1 MTTKLHFGKVPVPS
15 DDKSSGD
22 KSSPY
27 LPSVLGY
34 LGGKVG
40 NDVKLVSQA
49 GCADRRT
56 E

>member
-1 MTTKLHFGKVPVPS
+1 MIGIL
-15 DDKSSGD
+15 
-22 KSSPY
+22 SPQ
-27 LPSVLGY
+27 LLSLIFPSVLGY
-34 LGGKVG
+34 FGGKVG